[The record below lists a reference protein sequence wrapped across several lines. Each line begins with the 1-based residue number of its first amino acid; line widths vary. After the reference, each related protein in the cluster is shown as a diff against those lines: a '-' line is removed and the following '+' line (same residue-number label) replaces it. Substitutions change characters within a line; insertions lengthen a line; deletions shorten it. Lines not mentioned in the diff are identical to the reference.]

1 MVNPI
6 KERERSIMIID
17 DEPDVLFTYSV
28 ILKEHGYQVKSFA
41 DANEALFSL
50 KEDPDRYC
58 LILIDLHLGEISGI
72 LLARSVREM
81 NDRVRIVIATASDAQ
96 SKDLNDAIN
105 GHVVNDVLRKP
116 IDNIILVKLAK
127 RACNNRHNPG
137 IAS

>member
-28 ILKEHGYQVKSFA
+28 ILKERGYQVKSFA

-72 LLARSVREM
+72 LLARSMREM

-96 SKDLNDAIN
+96 SKDVNDAIN
-105 GHVVNDVLRKP
+105 THVVNDVLRKP
-116 IDNIILVKLAK
+116 IDNIILVQLAK